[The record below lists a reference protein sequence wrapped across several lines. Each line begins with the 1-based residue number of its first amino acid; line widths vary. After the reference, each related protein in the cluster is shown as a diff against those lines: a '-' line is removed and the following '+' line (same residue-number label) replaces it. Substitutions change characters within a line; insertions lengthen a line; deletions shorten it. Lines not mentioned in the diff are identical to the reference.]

1 MSSSPSSSR
10 RRRVPREA
18 ISDGGARSHAG
29 LPPDSLAQILL
40 LAARAIAGVRAG
52 KSLTTLL
59 GATLRNEAPAARA
72 AAQDAIY
79 GTLRDF
85 GCGEFILS
93 RLLERTLPH
102 PETEALLLVALYRLR
117 TRPDSPHTVVD
128 QAVVAAGEL
137 ANGGFKSLVNALLRN
152 YLRQREALHAAMP
165 DSDEATY
172 RHPQWWISRLRRA
185 YPERWREI
193 LAAGNTAPPMCLRV
207 NRRRVAVDDYLARLQ
222 AAGLSAKYVD
232 GEALL
237 LTRPVGVD
245 SLPGFVDGLVS
256 VQDAGAQR
264 AAHLL
269 GPMSGERIF
278 DACAAPGGKTAHLLE
293 TAEIRLLALD
303 VDGKRAQRI
312 EENLQRLGLSAAVEV
327 ADCRDT
333 GRWWDG
339 QPFDAILA
347 DVPCSAS
354 GVVRRHPDSKYL
366 RRESDIRR
374 FSLLQ
379 SEILDKL
386 WPLLKIGG
394 RMLYVTCS
402 VFPEENGAQIDAFL
416 CRWTNARLRGK
427 QQLLPLDHHDG
438 FFYALLEKTS

>member
-1 MSSSPSSSR
+1 MSSSLSSSR
-10 RRRVPREA
+10 MRRVPREA
-18 ISDGGARSHAG
+18 HSDARARSTAG
-29 LPPDSLAQILL
+29 LPPDSLARSLL
-40 LAARAIAGVRAG
+40 LAASAVAGVRAG
-52 KSLTTLL
+52 QSLTAVL
-59 GATLRNEAPAARA
+59 GTALRNETPAARA
-72 AAQDAIY
+72 AARDAAY

-93 RLLERTLPH
+93 RLLERPLPH

-137 ANGGFKSLVNALLRN
+137 ANGTFKGLINALLRN
-152 YLRQREALHAAMP
+152 YLRQRDALHAAMQ

-185 YPERWREI
+185 YPESWREI
-193 LAAGNTAPPMCLRV
+193 LAAGNTPPLMCLRV
-207 NRRRVAVDDYLARLQ
+207 NRRRGTVDDYFARLR
-222 AAGLSAKYVD
+222 AAELPARRLD
-232 GEALL
+232 GDALL
-237 LTRPVGVD
+237 LAKPVGVD
-245 SLPGFVDGLVS
+245 SLPGFADGLVS

-269 GPMSGERIF
+269 GPVSGERIL
-278 DACAAPGGKTAHLLE
+278 DACAAPGGKAAHLLE
-293 TAEIRLLALD
+293 TAEIRLVALD

-312 EENLQRLGLSAAVEV
+312 DENLQRLGLSAAVVV

-333 GRWWDG
+333 ARWWDG

-354 GVVRRHPDSKYL
+354 GVVRRHPDGKYL

-379 SEILDKL
+379 SEILDQL
-386 WPLLKIGG
+386 WPVLKTGG
-394 RMLYVTCS
+394 RLLYATCS
-402 VFPEENGAQIDAFL
+402 VFPEENGAQVDAFL
-416 CRWTNARLRGK
+416 FRWTNARLLEK
-427 QQLLPLDHHDG
+427 QSLLPLAHHDG